1 MREGG
6 GRRRWRKRRRGW
18 KTDDSI
24 VVAVFGNMIGIDER
38 YNWSPTTQ
46 KIAKSK

>member
-1 MREGG
+1 MR
-6 GRRRWRKRRRGW
+6 RRKRRRRW

-46 KIAKSK
+46 KTARSK

>member
-6 GRRRWRKRRRGW
+6 ERRRRRKRRRRW

-24 VVAVFGNMIGIDER
+24 VVAVFGNMIGTDER

-46 KIAKSK
+46 KRARSK